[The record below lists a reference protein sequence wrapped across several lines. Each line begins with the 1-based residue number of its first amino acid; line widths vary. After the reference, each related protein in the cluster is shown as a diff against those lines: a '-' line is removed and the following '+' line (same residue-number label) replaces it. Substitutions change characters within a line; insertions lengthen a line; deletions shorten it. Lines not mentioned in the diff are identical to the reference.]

1 MADVYGKDVSG
12 YKYHV
17 LYRIINCLDCS
28 YPDFEKDANTKLVT
42 LYYSA
47 LPINKEIR
55 HCIKLLEKK
64 KNMNLN

>member
-28 YPDFEKDANTKLVT
+28 YPDVEKDANTKLVT

-47 LPINKEIR
+47 SPLNK
-55 HCIKLLEKK
+55 
-64 KNMNLN
+64 